1 MCGIAGVVSRNRSQ
15 IEPAVRAM
23 MHAMVHRGPDDEG
36 FRQVPLGSGELA
48 PAAGFGFR
56 RLAILDLSPA
66 GHQPMVNQA
75 TGDCLIFNGE
85 IYNFRHLRER
95 LKARDI
101 RFHST
106 GDTEVLLHALSNW
119 GEAAIDEL
127 DGMFAFAFYHAATG
141 RILLA
146 RDHLGIKPLYVART
160 GDTVAFASE
169 VRAILASGL
178 VPDDLDPAG
187 IAGFLAYGAPQDPL
201 TIHRHIR
208 SLPAGGCEWIDRESL
223 ADPVGR
229 PRRWWSFPDRV
240 GKAPPAPRAA
250 DRVDC
255 AEPAAVGRIR
265 DELTSSVLGQ
275 CIADVP
281 VGVFLSG
288 GIDSAA
294 IAGFARRETGQVC
307 TFSVGFESSGGQDE
321 LEDARATAQ
330 SLGTRHFQTVMDDDW
345 VQGQWQQWMKAG
357 DRPSIDGLNTYI
369 VSGAVSDADTKV
381 ALSGLGADE
390 LFGGYGH
397 FQSIPALRRL
407 LQPIGWVPR
416 GIRRS
421 LARAATSI
429 LSPAR
434 RQRAMAL
441 ASSGTSP
448 LDLLLLV
455 RRLTVDDDLRGLGFD
470 ARALGLRPD
479 FLCDAAIERLRPTGG
494 DQFRAISQA
503 ECVLYMGN
511 TLLRD
516 VDVNSMAHSLEVRV
530 PFLGRR
536 LVDYVC
542 GLSGAVQSPP
552 GSLPKHL
559 LRHVVAEKLPAAIL
573 VRPKKGFSLPIGEW
587 MRTTL
592 RGPCEA
598 AIDEVAGSSLFPTGA
613 TRNLYRRYL
622 EQGDRVHWTRPLAL
636 VALGSYLSELKR
648 RRPARPAFGS

>member
-1 MCGIAGVVSRNRSQ
+1 MCGIAGVVSRNRAR
-15 IEPAVRAM
+15 IEPALRAM
-23 MHAMVHRGPDDEG
+23 TNAMVHRGPDDEG
-36 FRQVPLGSGELA
+36 VEQFHLGSGESA
-48 PAAGFGFR
+48 PAVGFGFR

-66 GHQPMVNQA
+66 GHQPMVNPA
-75 TGDCLIFNGE
+75 MGDCLIFNGE
-85 IYNFRHLRER
+85 IYNFRHIRTRLRT
-95 LKARDI
+95 AGI

-119 GEAAIDEL
+119 GEAALDDL

-160 GDTVAFASE
+160 GDAIVFASE

-208 SLPAGGCEWIDRESL
+208 SLSGGGCEWIDRESL
-223 ADPVGR
+223 GDPVGR
-229 PRRWWSFPDRV
+229 PRRWWNFP
-240 GKAPPAPRAA
+240 ALAA
-250 DRVDC
+250 VS
-255 AEPAAVGRIR
+255 EPAVVSRIR
-265 DELTSSVLGQ
+265 TELTTSVLGQ
-275 CIADVP
+275 CVADVP
-281 VGVFLSG
+281 LGVFLSG

-294 IAGFARRETGQVC
+294 IAAFARQETGQVC
-307 TFSVGFESSGGQDE
+307 TFSVGFVSSAGRDE

-330 SLGTRHFQTVMDDDW
+330 ALGTRHFETVMDDDW
-345 VQGQWQQWMKAG
+345 VQGQWQQWMKSG
-357 DRPSIDGLNTYI
+357 DRPSIDGLNTFI
-369 VSGAVSDADTKV
+369 VSGAVSDSGTKV
-381 ALSGLGADE
+381 ALSGLGADD

-397 FQSIPALRRL
+397 FHSIPDLRRL
-407 LQPIGWVPR
+407 LRPVGWVPR
-416 GIRRS
+416 SVRRV
-421 LARAATSI
+421 LAQVATSV
-429 LSPAR
+429 LSPTR

-448 LDLLLLV
+448 LDLLLLF
-455 RRLTVDDDLRGLGFD
+455 RRLTVDSDLNWLGFD
-470 ARALGLRPD
+470 AKALGLRPD
-479 FLCDAAIERLRPTGG
+479 FLCDAAVDRLRPTGA

-530 PFLGRR
+530 PFLGRW
-536 LVDYVC
+536 LADYAC
-542 GLSGAVQSPP
+542 GLPGAVQSPP

-559 LRHVVAEKLPAAIL
+559 LRQVVAEKLPAAIL
-573 VRPKKGFSLPIGEW
+573 VRPKKGFTLPVGEW

-598 AIDEVAGSSLFPTGA
+598 AIDEVAGCGLFSATA
-613 TRNLYRRYL
+613 TRQLYRRYL
-622 EQGDRVHWTRPLAL
+622 EQGGRVHWTRPLAL
-636 VALGSYLSELKR
+636 VALGCYLIEQNGR
-648 RRPARPAFGS
+648 RALRPVFAG